1 MSQPIVTI
9 GLEVHVQLK
18 TKTKLFSPSPANFGD
33 APNTNMS
40 IIDMGLPGILPVLN
54 KEAVVLAIML
64 SKGLNA
70 KLNKKSIFARK
81 NYFYPDLPKSYQ
93 ITQDK
98 TPIIHDGFLEVNGK
112 KIGIERAHLEEDAG
126 KSQHPDGSK
135 NSYVDLNRAGQ
146 ALLEI
151 VTRPELTSTEEALA
165 FLKKLHHLVKYIDV
179 CDGNMQDG
187 SFRCDANV
195 SIRYNKDDPLGTR
208 VELKN
213 INSFRFVEK
222 AIEYEIQRQHVMLT
236 NGDKITQE
244 TRLFNES
251 NGKTFPMRKKENLA
265 DYRYFPEPDLPP
277 VIISDALIEEALAKL
292 PTLPEV
298 RIEELCKEYNLNEAE
313 AALLVDSRAL
323 ETFFIGACQHT
334 KTNNAS
340 KVIYN
345 IIFADLSAYMN
356 KYNLNISN
364 QPISSTHIADLAD
377 NLNNSRISQPM
388 LKEILKT
395 LWSNNNQTVEMV
407 IKAKGLELIDDDDAL
422 IGMIKEILVSNPNQ
436 HQQYLSGKDKL
447 FGFFVGQVM
456 KASKGQANPEK
467 VSKLLESLIKESS

>member
-1 MSQPIVTI
+1 MNQPIVTI

-18 TKTKLFSPSPANFGD
+18 TTTKLFSASPAKFGD
-33 APNTNMS
+33 SPNSNMS
-40 IIDMGLPGILPVLN
+40 IIDMGLPGVLPVLN
-54 KEAVVLAIML
+54 REAVILAIML

-70 KLNKKSIFARK
+70 KLNKRSIFARK

-98 TPIIHDGFLEVNGK
+98 VPIIHDGYLKIEGK

-135 NSYVDLNRAGQ
+135 NSYIDLNRAGQ

-151 VTRPELTSTEEALA
+151 VTRPELTSTSQALS

-195 SIRYNKDDPLGTR
+195 SIRYNEKDPLGTR

-213 INSFRFVEK
+213 INSFKFVEK
-222 AIEYEIQRQHVMLT
+222 AIEYEIQRQHILLT
-236 NGDKITQE
+236 HGDKVTQE

-251 NGKTFPMRKKENLA
+251 NGKTFSMRKKENLA

-277 VIISDALIEEALAKL
+277 VIISEDLEKEAMDRL
-292 PTLPEV
+292 PTLPEK
-298 RIEELCKEYNLNEAE
+298 RIKELCETYGLKDSEAE
-313 AALLVDSRAL
+313 LLIDSRAL
-323 ETFFIGACQHT
+323 ENFFIEACELSDKQ
-334 KTNNAS
+334 AF

-345 IIFADLSAYMN
+345 IMFADLSAYMN
-356 KYNLNISN
+356 KHNVTISS
-364 QPISSTHIADLAD
+364 QPITAEHIAHLAD
-377 NLNNSRISQPM
+377 NLSNNRISQPM
-388 LKEILKT
+388 LKEIIKT
-395 LWSNNNQTVEMV
+395 LWTDHEQTVETV

-422 IGMIKEILVSNPNQ
+422 ITMIKTILIENPEQ

-447 FGFFVGQVM
+447 FGFLLD
-456 KASKGQANPEK
+456 
-467 VSKLLESLIKESS
+467 KL

>member
-1 MSQPIVTI
+1 MNQPIVTI

-18 TKTKLFSPSPANFGD
+18 TQTKLFSASPAKFGD

-40 IIDMGLPGILPVLN
+40 IIDMGLPGVLPVLN

-70 KLNKKSIFARK
+70 KLNKRSLFARK

-98 TPIIHDGFLEVNGK
+98 TPIIHNGFLEINGK

-135 NSYVDLNRAGQ
+135 NSYIDLNRAGQ

-151 VTRPELTSTEEALA
+151 VTRPELTSTSEALA

-195 SIRYNKDDPLGTR
+195 SIRYNENDPLGTR

-213 INSFRFVEK
+213 INSFKFVEK
-222 AIEYEIQRQHVMLT
+222 AIEYEIQRQHVLLT
-236 NGDKITQE
+236 HGDKVTQE

-251 NGKTFPMRKKENLA
+251 NGKTFSMRKKENLA

-277 VIISDALIEEALAKL
+277 VIISEALEKEAMDRL
-292 PTLPEV
+292 PTLPEE
-298 RIEELCKEYNLNEAE
+298 RIKDICEIYDLKENEAE
-313 AALLVDSRAL
+313 LLIDSRDL
-323 ETFFIGACQHT
+323 ENFFIEACS
-334 KTNNAS
+334 AS
-340 KVIYN
+340 AVKAYKVIYN
-345 IIFADLSAYMN
+345 IMFADLSAYMN
-356 KYNLNISN
+356 KYNLTITD
-364 QPISSTHIADLAD
+364 QPISSEHIAHLAD
-377 NLNNSRISQPM
+377 NLANGRISQPM
-388 LKEILKT
+388 LKEIIKT
-395 LWSNNNQTVEMV
+395 LWSEHNQSVEAV
-407 IKAKGLELIDDDDAL
+407 IKDKGLELIDDDDAL
-422 IGMIKEILVSNPNQ
+422 INMIKDILAANPNQ

-467 VSKLLESLIKESS
+467 VSNLLKALIKES

>member
-18 TKTKLFSPSPANFGD
+18 TKTKLFSASPANFGD
-33 APNTNMS
+33 SPNENMS
-40 IIDMGLPGILPVLN
+40 IIDMGLPGVLPVLN
-54 KEAVVLAIML
+54 KEAVILAIML

-70 KLNKKSIFARK
+70 KLNKKSYFARK

-98 TPIIHDGFLEVNGK
+98 APIIYDGFLEINEK

-126 KSQHPDGSK
+126 KSQHPDGSQK
-135 NSYVDLNRAGQ
+135 SFIDLNRAGQ

-151 VTRPELTSTEEALA
+151 VTKPELTSTSEALA
-165 FLKKLHHLVKYIDV
+165 CLKKLHHLVKYLDV

-195 SIRYNKDDPLGTR
+195 SIRYNQNDPLGTR

-213 INSFRFVEK
+213 INSFKFVEK
-222 AIEYEIQRQHVMLT
+222 AIEYEVQRQHILLT
-236 NGDKITQE
+236 QGEKITQE

-251 NGKTFPMRKKENLA
+251 NGKTFSMRKKENLA

-277 VIISDALIEEALAKL
+277 IIISEALENEALSRL
-292 PTLPEV
+292 PVLPEI
-298 RIEELCKEYNLNEAE
+298 RIQELCKDYSLKQSEAE
-313 AALLVDSRAL
+313 LLVDSRDL
-323 ETFFIGACQHT
+323 EIFFINACNFST
-334 KTNNAS
+334 LNAN
-340 KVIYN
+340 KIIFN

-356 KYNLNISN
+356 KHNLDITR
-364 QPISSTHIADLAD
+364 QPITPEHIGHLAD
-377 NLNNSRISQPM
+377 NLAKNRISQPM
-388 LKEILKT
+388 LKEIIKT
-395 LWSNNNQTVEMV
+395 LWSNNEQSVEMV
-407 IKAKGLELIDDDDAL
+407 IKEKGLELIDDDDAL
-422 IGMIKEILVSNPNQ
+422 KKMIREILINNPTQ
-436 HQQYLSGKDKL
+436 HEQYLSGKDKL

-467 VSKLLESLIKESS
+467 VSKLLKDLIKE

>member
-1 MSQPIVTI
+1 
-9 GLEVHVQLK
+9 
-18 TKTKLFSPSPANFGD
+18 
-33 APNTNMS
+33 
-40 IIDMGLPGILPVLN
+40 
-54 KEAVVLAIML
+54 
-64 SKGLNA
+64 KGLNA

-98 TPIIHDGFLEVNGK
+98 MPIIHDGFLIINEK

-146 ALLEI
+146 PLLEI
-151 VTRPELTSTEEALA
+151 VTRPELTSTEEALS
-165 FLKKLHHLVKYIDV
+165 FLKKLHHLVKYINV
-179 CDGNMQDG
+179 CDGNMQEG

-195 SIRYNKDDPLGTR
+195 SIRYNKNDPLGTR

-213 INSFRFVEK
+213 INSFRYVEK
-222 AIEYEIQRQHVMLT
+222 AIEYEIQRQHILLT
-236 NGDKITQE
+236 NNGVIVQE

-251 NGKTFPMRKKENLA
+251 NGKTFAMRKKENLA

-277 VIISDALIEEALAKL
+277 VIITDELIKEALDRL

-298 RIEELCKEYNLNEAE
+298 RVLELCDEYNLSSSEAE
-313 AALLVDSRAL
+313 LLIDSREL
-323 ETFFIGACQHT
+323 EMFFIDAC
-334 KTNNAS
+334 KLAKLNS
-340 KVIYN
+340 CYKIIYN

-356 KYNLNISN
+356 KHNLNISS
-364 QPISSTHIADLAD
+364 QPITPKHIADLAV
-377 NLNNSRISQPM
+377 NLNNRRISQPM

-395 LWSNNNQTVEMV
+395 LWLEHEQTVEMV
-407 IKAKGLELIDDDDAL
+407 IKSKGLELIDDDDAL
-422 IGMIKEILVSNPNQ
+422 IKIIKDILIGNPNQ
-436 HQQYLSGKDKL
+436 HQQYLAGKDKL

-467 VSKLLESLIKESS
+467 VSQLLKELLKDN

>member
-18 TKTKLFSPSPANFGD
+18 TKTKLFSSSPAKFGD
-33 APNTNMS
+33 PPNSNMS
-40 IIDMGLPGILPVLN
+40 IIDMGLPGVLPVLN

-98 TPIIHDGFLEVNGK
+98 MPIIYDGFLLINEK

-135 NSYVDLNRAGQ
+135 YSYVDLNRAGQ
-146 ALLEI
+146 PLLEI
-151 VTRPELTSTEEALA
+151 VTRPELTSTEEALS
-165 FLKKLHHLVKYIDV
+165 FLKKLHHLVKYINV
-179 CDGNMQDG
+179 CDGNMQEG

-195 SIRYNKDDPLGTR
+195 SIRYNKNDPLGTR

-222 AIEYEIQRQHVMLT
+222 AIEYEIQRQHVLLT
-236 NGDKITQE
+236 NNGVITQE

-251 NGKTFPMRKKENLA
+251 NGKTYAMRKKENLA

-277 VIISDALIEEALAKL
+277 VVITDELIEEALDQL
-292 PTLPEV
+292 PTLPDI
-298 RIEELCKEYNLNEAE
+298 RIGELCNEYNLKSSEAE
-313 AALLVDSRAL
+313 LLIDSREL
-323 ETFFIGACQHT
+323 EMFFIDACNVAKIT
-334 KTNNAS
+334 SCYK
-340 KVIYN
+340 IIFN
-345 IIFADLSAYMN
+345 IIFSDLSAYIN
-356 KYNLNISN
+356 KHNLNISS
-364 QPISSTHIADLAD
+364 QPITSKHIGELAV
-377 NLNNSRISQPM
+377 NLHNGRISQPM

-395 LWSNNNQTVEMV
+395 LWLEHQQTVEMV
-407 IKAKGLELIDDDDAL
+407 IKSKGLELIDDDDAL
-422 IGMIKEILVSNPNQ
+422 IKMIKDILKGNPNQ
-436 HQQYLSGKDKL
+436 HQQYLDGKDKL

-467 VSKLLESLIKESS
+467 VSKLLKKLIKDS

>member
-18 TKTKLFSPSPANFGD
+18 TKTKLFSSSPAKYGD
-33 APNTNMS
+33 PPNTNMS
-40 IIDMGLPGILPVLN
+40 IIDMGLPGVLPVLN

-98 TPIIHDGFLEVNGK
+98 MPIIYDGFLIINDK

-126 KSQHPDGSK
+126 KSQHPEGSK

-146 ALLEI
+146 PLLEI
-151 VTRPELTSTEEALA
+151 VTRPELTSTEEALS
-165 FLKKLHHLVKYIDV
+165 FLKKLHHLVKYINV
-179 CDGNMQDG
+179 CDGNMQEG

-195 SIRYNKDDPLGTR
+195 SIRYNKNDPLGTR

-213 INSFRFVEK
+213 INSFRYVEK
-222 AIEYEIQRQHVMLT
+222 AIEYEIQRQHVLLT
-236 NGDKITQE
+236 NNGVIVQE

-251 NGKTFPMRKKENLA
+251 IGKTFAMRKKENLA

-277 VIISDALIEEALAKL
+277 VVISDELIEEALDQL
-292 PTLPEV
+292 PTLPDV
-298 RIEELCKEYNLNEAE
+298 RIGELCNEYNLKASEAE
-313 AALLVDSRAL
+313 LLIDSREL
-323 ETFFIGACQHT
+323 EIFFIDACKVT
-334 KTNNAS
+334 KNTS
-340 KVIYN
+340 CYKIIFN
-345 IIFADLSAYMN
+345 IIFSDLSAYLN
-356 KYNLNISN
+356 KHNLNISS
-364 QPISSTHIADLAD
+364 QPITSIHIGDLAV
-377 NLNNSRISQPM
+377 NLNNGRISQPM

-395 LWSNNNQTVEMV
+395 LWLENQQTVEMV
-407 IKAKGLELIDDDDAL
+407 IKSKGLELIDDDDAL
-422 IGMIKEILVSNPNQ
+422 IKIINDILKGNPNQ
-436 HQQYLSGKDKL
+436 HQQYLDGKDKL

-467 VSKLLESLIKESS
+467 VSQLLKKLIKDN